1 MMKENNT
8 ITSSQVASIKRMGK
22 IKRGIGLTV
31 RHLFLAFL
39 AVVWLIPIVWLFVT
53 SLSTYKGVNISHFFP
68 EGYTLANYKKLFH
81 EDTVAQFPSWFMNT
95 LIIAVFTCII
105 SSLFV
110 LMVAYATSCLRFKGR
125 KALMNISVILNLFPG
140 FLSMIAVYFILKS
153 FNLTNSHIGL
163 ILVYSGSSGLG
174 YLVAKGFFDTV
185 PVALSEAAKIEGASR
200 FQVFYKVVLPLSKP
214 IIVYTV
220 INSFLMP
227 WMDFVYAKLILNS
240 GVSSDWT
247 VSIGLFNMLKRTLI
261 NNYFAE
267 FCAGGV
273 IVAIPISILF
283 VIMQKFY
290 VEGITGGSVK
300 G

>member
-53 SLSTYKGVNISHFFP
+53 SLSIYKGVNISHFFP

-185 PVALSEAAKIEGASR
+185 PVALSEAAKIEGATR